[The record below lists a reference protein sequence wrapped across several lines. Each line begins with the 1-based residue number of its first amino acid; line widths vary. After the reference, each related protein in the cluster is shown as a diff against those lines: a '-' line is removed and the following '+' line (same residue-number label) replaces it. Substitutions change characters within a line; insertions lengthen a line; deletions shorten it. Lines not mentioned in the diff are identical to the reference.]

1 MPGEGRSAE
10 MIRPELEQ
18 LRLGLFAVAL
28 SILITAVLF
37 AFRVGLP
44 NPPLAILLGPAIVA
58 VAVLPALLW
67 GGSIWAGPLAVVGLL
82 VGCGLAAL
90 GTIGFALLWLAAM
103 ASAGIAVRRLLDN
116 AFQSPRRV
124 AAWLLLLLAAALLS
138 TLLIAGSKYTNFI
151 SDQLLLYGRTDGDV
165 MFHGAIINAYR
176 YFHFPSTG
184 IDGLHLLRYHTGVDV
199 LAAAIAGGA
208 GIDALLGLVIL
219 HASVLFPLA
228 VFAVGWGGLLF
239 GQALLPVGLRAL
251 AAATAAVIV
260 ALLIQCGSWNE
271 LSLQGDPMLFSGTLF
286 VLLAPPIVLDLL
298 ARRAAAHVALGAAIL
313 AVPLLSLSKVSTGAV
328 WCTLIG
334 WLVLR
339 LIGPK
344 RPAFWV
350 TAVAMTIL
358 FVGSVLIANDPGQ
371 SGAVLFGTPFFVQS
385 GFQAGNH
392 LLPIAVHATL
402 LVVIGALVLLK
413 DVVPEPAR
421 RMLIETFLLTALAA
435 NVPGL
440 VLEIPG
446 GDAFFFLSALN
457 WLMAP
462 VLAMVVAS
470 LPALI
475 PQLQPERRRFAWPLA
490 GLVLLALLVDAGLR
504 ADTRFYTAMSGSALV
519 RTGDTTY
526 YADDKRKIWRTD
538 TARALSEHGLFGLFA
553 LQPPSPS
560 GASIASALATA
571 KSADAAAYIP
581 PESDYWTYVK
591 DCDGRSL
598 WPMAVAGVPLI
609 DGTVPVQAECRQEF
623 ALIGYP
629 APPEVRTRLD
639 EAALCARAD
648 AAGFPV
654 VMEIE
659 SLDDRSRDRVA
670 ACR

>member
-10 MIRPELEQ
+10 TIRPELEQ

-37 AFRVGLP
+37 VMRLGLP
-44 NPPLAILLGPAIVA
+44 TPPLAILLGPAIVA
-58 VAVLPALLW
+58 AAVMPALLW
-67 GGSIWAGPLAVVGLL
+67 GGSIWAGPLAVIGLL

-90 GTIGFALLWLAAM
+90 GTLGFALLWLIAL
-103 ASAGIAVRRLLDN
+103 ASIVIAIRRLNHD
-116 AFQSPRRV
+116 AFLSLRRI
-124 AAWLLLLLAAALLS
+124 AAWLLLLLAAALLA

-151 SDQLLLYGRTDGDV
+151 ADQLLLYGRTDGDV

-184 IDGLHLLRYHTGVDV
+184 IDGLNLLRYHTGVDV
-199 LAAAIAGGA
+199 LAALIAGGA
-208 GIDALLGLVIL
+208 RIDALLGLIIL
-219 HASVLFPLA
+219 HAAVLFPLA

-260 ALLIQCGSWNE
+260 TLLVQCGSWNE
-271 LSLQGDPMLFSGTLF
+271 LGVQGDPMLLSGTLF
-286 VLLAPPIVLDLL
+286 VLLAPPVVLDLM
-298 ARRAAAHVALGAAIL
+298 ARRAAAHVALGVGIL
-313 AVPLLSLSKVSTGAV
+313 AVPVLSLAKVSTGAV
-328 WCTLIG
+328 WCALIG

-344 RPAFWV
+344 RLAFWIA
-350 TAVAMTIL
+350 AVAMTAL
-358 FVGSVLIANDPGQ
+358 FVASFLLANEPGQ
-371 SGAVLFGTPFFVQS
+371 SGAMLFGTPFYIES
-385 GFQAGNH
+385 GSF
-392 LLPIAVHATL
+392 LLPLAVHATL
-402 LVVIGALVLLK
+402 LIVLGAFVVLRNQLPA
-413 DVVPEPAR
+413 PAR
-421 RMLIETFLLTALAA
+421 RMLIEAFLVTAVAA

-440 VLEIPG
+440 ALEIPG

-462 VLAMVVAS
+462 ALAMVAAS

-475 PQLQPERRRFAWPLA
+475 APLAPERRRFAWPIVTV
-490 GLVLLALLVDAGLR
+490 VLLALLVDGGLR
-504 ADTRFYTAMSGSALV
+504 ADDRFNTAISGVALV

-526 YADDKRKIWRTD
+526 YADDKRKIWRAD
-538 TARALSEHGLFGLFA
+538 TARALSEHGLIGLYA

-560 GASIASALATA
+560 GSSLAAALATA

-581 PESDYWTYVK
+581 PDSDYWSFVK

-609 DGTVPVQAECRQEF
+609 DGTVPNQAECRQEF
-623 ALIGYP
+623 ALIGYGS
-629 APPEVRTRLD
+629 PPEVRTRLD
-639 EAALCARAD
+639 ETVLCGRAE

-654 VMEIE
+654 VLEID
-659 SLDDRSRDRVA
+659 SLEDRSKDRVA